1 MNWWSGLEFGNIDS
15 FASSMKGTFSVF
27 ARNKNA
33 LIFFTRIKEEK
44 TTTKQNKKIKDRSTS
59 QRFPKGHL
67 GKQEITRQGKT
78 IGTHL
83 SRG

>member
-1 MNWWSGLEFGNIDS
+1 
-15 FASSMKGTFSVF
+15 MKVTFSVF

-33 LIFFTRIKEEK
+33 LIFFTRITREEK
-44 TTTKQNKKIKDRSTS
+44 TTTEQNKKIKDRSTS

-83 SRG
+83 SHG